1 QPIWTLNSTPLDFLL
16 VQNTIF
22 PLAGAWTTMVTSI
35 NRILLFGRTRLFPS
49 SLAYFSHSAVP
60 VISPS
65 NPISTRHFFRPI
77 IEFSP
82 RYICILET
90 NGLEFGS
97 EKALFDYYV
106 ELLSE
111 VVGSHI
117 DAVAAEKLKDKK
129 IKCDNPT
136 YSSFLL
142 DFPVV
147 RYVVEDKYF
156 LAREKTTAVAESTNI
171 FSPLNQNQRLLNIF
185 SYYHFSKL
193 NLEWDFDHWLINIK
207 CPEGGFATWTEAL
220 ECCIKVLA
228 KALRSKKKAK
238 EKIYVIWSI
247 KPFGFGAEIDEKTAK
262 KLKGLPDVLK
272 VLPDCAFDA
281 KEKDR
286 GVIDVCS
293 VWDEHLSLQF
303 CYYDMSEKNNS
314 ENWLNGMHE
323 AVGVKPELNIIDPY
337 LTEHGQRSDC
347 KCWFVK
353 MEKPGGQF
361 DSLQQRFELYI
372 QTLSI
377 VLGSEEEAKKKL
389 YRVKC
394 QKDFFGFGAEI
405 DEEASNKLKGL
416 SGVQAVCPDYVF
428 IEGRKGL
435 DGESGGPEDQK
446 LVLTGVAVGDFVGGE
461 LGVKLVDHG
470 QWEHPGGV

>member
-1 QPIWTLNSTPLDFLL
+1 
-16 VQNTIF
+16 
-22 PLAGAWTTMVTSI
+22 
-35 NRILLFGRTRLFPS
+35 
-49 SLAYFSHSAVP
+49 
-60 VISPS
+60 
-65 NPISTRHFFRPI
+65 
-77 IEFSP
+77 
-82 RYICILET
+82 
-90 NGLEFGS
+90 
-97 EKALFDYYV
+97 
-106 ELLSE
+106 
-111 VVGSHI
+111 
-117 DAVAAEKLKDKK
+117 
-129 IKCDNPT
+129 
-136 YSSFLL
+136 
-142 DFPVV
+142 
-147 RYVVEDKYF
+147 
-156 LAREKTTAVAESTNI
+156 
-171 FSPLNQNQRLLNIF
+171 
-185 SYYHFSKL
+185 
-193 NLEWDFDHWLINIK
+193 
-207 CPEGGFATWTEAL
+207 
-220 ECCIKVLA
+220 
-228 KALRSKKKAK
+228 
-238 EKIYVIWSI
+238 
-247 KPFGFGAEIDEKTAK
+247 
-262 KLKGLPDVLK
+262 
-272 VLPDCAFDA
+272 
-281 KEKDR
+281 
-286 GVIDVCS
+286 
-293 VWDEHLSLQF
+293 
-303 CYYDMSEKNNS
+303 MSEKNNS

-435 DGESGGPEDQK
+435 DGESRVRGSKAGANRC
-446 LVLTGVAVGDFVGGE
+446 GCRRFRRGE

>member
-1 QPIWTLNSTPLDFLL
+1 MKRQQCRSNRAPTHGEDESFDLAIGQFKKLDHDFRQTLPYS
-16 VQNTIF
+16 VEC
-22 PLAGAWTTMVTSI
+22 
-35 NRILLFGRTRLFPS
+35 PS
-49 SLAYFSHSAVP
+49 
-60 VISPS
+60 
-65 NPISTRHFFRPI
+65 HFFRPI

-82 RYICILET
+82 MYICILET

-228 KALRSKKKAK
+228 KALRSKKKSK
-238 EKIYVIWSI
+238 GEKFMSFG
-247 KPFGFGAEIDEKTAK
+247 PLSRFGFWL
-262 KLKGLPDVLK
+262 KLMRKPQKNLKVGLPDVLK

-377 VLGSEEEAKKKL
+377 VLGRIPNTQSVSQIYTVHKFVTRSIRHDTMQSATN
-389 YRVKC
+389 C
-394 QKDFFGFGAEI
+394 PCDFLIAPPIPFGGE
-405 DEEASNKLKGL
+405 
-416 SGVQAVCPDYVF
+416 
-428 IEGRKGL
+428 GL
-435 DGESGGPEDQK
+435 DGESGKSGGSK
-446 LVLTGVAVGDFVGGE
+446 AGANRCGCRRFRRGE
-461 LGVKLVDHG
+461 LGGEACRPRAVGAPWWRLKC
-470 QWEHPGGV
+470 